1 MTAFALQPA
10 AERQLLIEQVAARR
24 GILPVI
30 VEKDFWVCWILG
42 RIYATPVMASSVVFK
57 GGTSLSKVFG
67 VIERFSEDADLAVT
81 PASLGFSEADL
92 DDAPS
97 ATQRNKRMKSLT
109 EACEICVTGRF
120 QPALEASITGIL
132 GAPSGEPSWL
142 RYELDPVAGT
152 PNLWFRY
159 PSVLPQAGGY
169 IAKQVKLELGALTD
183 QQPTGN
189 HAIKPMLADVLGEA
203 FEDFKIPVVALEL
216 ERTFWEK
223 ATILHA
229 EYHRPAAQPLR
240 DRLARHYS
248 DMAALWRHPSR
259 SNALARMDLLEDVVR
274 HKSRFFASSWASY
287 DTAIPGSFHLVPPEH
302 RHGELARDLEAM
314 QPMFLATPPSFRTLL
329 ECLTEAEASLNT
341 EWKR

>member
-1 MTAFALQPA
+1 MTAFALQPV
-10 AERQLLIEQVAARR
+10 AERLMLIEQVAARL

-42 RIYATPVMASSVVFK
+42 RIYATPAMASSVVFK

-81 PASLGFSEADL
+81 PASLGFSEAAL

-97 ATQRNKRMKSLT
+97 ATQRNKRMKSLAD
-109 EACEICVTGRF
+109 ACEVCVTERF
-120 QPALEASITGIL
+120 QPALEAAVSEIL
-132 GAPSGEPSWL
+132 GAPSTEPVWL
-142 RYELDPVAGT
+142 KYELDPMAGT

-183 QQPTGN
+183 QQPTGA
-189 HAIKPMLADVLGEA
+189 HVIQPMLTDVLGEA
-203 FEDFKIPVVALEL
+203 FTDFKIPVVALEL

-229 EYHRPAAQPLR
+229 EFHRPATQILR

-259 SNALARMDLLEDVVR
+259 SKALARLDLLLDVVR

-302 RHGELARDLEAM
+302 RHRELERDLESM
-314 QPMFLATPPSFRTLL
+314 LPMFLAAPPTFNEMLHQL
-329 ECLTEAEASLNT
+329 AEAEEVLNA
-341 EWKR
+341 

>member
-1 MTAFALQPA
+1 MTAFALQPV
-10 AERQLLIEQVAARR
+10 AERLMLIEQVAARL

-42 RIYATPVMASSVVFK
+42 RIYATPAMASSVVFK

-81 PASLGFSEADL
+81 PASLGFSEAAL

-97 ATQRNKRMKSLT
+97 ATQRNKRMKSLAD
-109 EACEICVTGRF
+109 ACEVCVTERF
-120 QPALEASITGIL
+120 QPALEAAVSEIL
-132 GAPSGEPSWL
+132 GAPSTEPVWL
-142 RYELDPVAGT
+142 KYELDPMAGT

-183 QQPTGN
+183 QQPTGA
-189 HAIKPMLADVLGEA
+189 HVIQPMLTDVLGEA
-203 FEDFKIPVVALEL
+203 FTDFKIPVVALEL

-229 EYHRPAAQPLR
+229 EFHRPATQILR

-259 SNALARMDLLEDVVR
+259 SKALARLDLLLDVVR

-302 RHGELARDLEAM
+302 RHRELERDLESM
-314 QPMFLATPPSFRTLL
+314 LPMFLAAPPTFNEMLHQL
-329 ECLTEAEASLNT
+329 AEAEEVLKA
-341 EWKR
+341 

>member
-1 MTAFALQPA
+1 M
-10 AERQLLIEQVAARR
+10 
-24 GILPVI
+24 
-30 VEKDFWVCWILG
+30 
-42 RIYATPVMASSVVFK
+42 VFK

-81 PASLGFSEADL
+81 PASLGFSEAAL

-97 ATQRNKRMKSLT
+97 ATQRNKRMKSLAD
-109 EACEICVTGRF
+109 ACEVCVTERF
-120 QPALEASITGIL
+120 QPALEAAVSEIL
-132 GAPSGEPSWL
+132 GAPSTEPVWL
-142 RYELDPVAGT
+142 KYELDPMAGT

-183 QQPTGN
+183 QQPTGA
-189 HAIKPMLADVLGEA
+189 HVIQPMLTDVLGEA
-203 FEDFKIPVVALEL
+203 FTDFKIPVVALEL

-229 EYHRPAAQPLR
+229 EFHRPATQILR

-259 SNALARMDLLEDVVR
+259 SKALARLDLLLDVVR

-302 RHGELARDLEAM
+302 RHRELERDLESM
-314 QPMFLATPPSFRTLL
+314 LPMFLAAPPTFNEMLHQL
-329 ECLTEAEASLNT
+329 AEAEEVLNA
-341 EWKR
+341 